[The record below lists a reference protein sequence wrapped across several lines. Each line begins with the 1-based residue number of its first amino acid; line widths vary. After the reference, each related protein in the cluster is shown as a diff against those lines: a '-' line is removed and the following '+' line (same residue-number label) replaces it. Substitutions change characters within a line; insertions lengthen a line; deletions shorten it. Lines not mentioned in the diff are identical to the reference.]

1 MIQNI
6 NFNDFLLNI
15 NPFSDYESNIE
26 LYLEDKVWGDTVPH
40 TMILL
45 SSLSK
50 DKTVFEFGTFRGQ
63 TTYNL
68 SKTATE
74 VYTFD
79 FGDNISNEGY
89 PGYEV
94 GEVYKK
100 NNALNI
106 TQLIGDSVTYDFSK
120 LHNKFDIIWLD
131 GGHSYNVCK
140 KDFENSLQMI
150 KQNTTTIIAIDDY
163 PAWLGVKQAVEEI
176 AQTKHLYYIPE
187 IALIVYIN
195 NPIIK

>member
-6 NFNDFLLNI
+6 NFNDFLLNV
-15 NPFSDYESNIE
+15 NPFSDYEESIE

-40 TMILL
+40 TMVLL

-50 DKTVFEFGTFRGQ
+50 NKTVFEFGTFRGQ

-79 FGDNISNEGY
+79 FGNNISGEGY
-89 PGYEV
+89 PEYEV

-100 NNALNI
+100 NNATNVI
-106 TQLIGDSVTYDFSK
+106 QLVGDSMIYDFSE
-120 LHNKFDIIWLD
+120 LNNKFDIIWLD
-131 GGHSYNVCK
+131 AGHSYEACK
-140 KDFENSLQMI
+140 KDFETSLQIM
-150 KQNTTTIIAIDDY
+150 KQDTTTIIAIDDY
-163 PAWLGVKQAVEEI
+163 PAWAGVKQAVEEI
-176 AQTKHLYYIPE
+176 AETKHLYYIPE

-195 NPIIK
+195 KP

>member
-15 NPFSDYESNIE
+15 NPFSDYEENIN

-50 DKTVFEFGTFRGQ
+50 NKTVFEFGTFRGQ

-79 FGDNISNEGY
+79 FGDNISGEGY
-89 PGYEV
+89 PEYEV

-100 NNALNI
+100 NNATNVI
-106 TQLIGDSVTYDFSK
+106 QLVGDSMIYDFSE
-120 LHNKFDIIWLD
+120 LNNKFDIIWLD
-131 GGHSYNVCK
+131 AGHSYEACK
-140 KDFENSLQMI
+140 KDFETSLQIM

-163 PAWLGVKQAVEEI
+163 PAWSGVKKAVEEI
-176 AQTKHLYYIPE
+176 AETKHLYYIPE

-195 NPIIK
+195 KP